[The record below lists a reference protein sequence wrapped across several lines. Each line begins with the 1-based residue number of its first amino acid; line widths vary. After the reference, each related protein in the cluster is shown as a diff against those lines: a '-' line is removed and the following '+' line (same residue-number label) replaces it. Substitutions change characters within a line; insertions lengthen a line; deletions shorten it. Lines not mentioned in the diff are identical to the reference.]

1 MIMRL
6 ILKLL
11 AVPFAL
17 ALTLV
22 AALCSIALSVSGKVL
37 GAVSGIVFI
46 LSVVLLATG
55 QTAGGIAWMA
65 VAFIV
70 SPFGLPVFAEWLVG
84 LLDSAGH
91 MLRTFIF
98 S

>member
-1 MIMRL
+1 MRL

-11 AVPFAL
+11 AAPFAL
-17 ALTLV
+17 ALTLT

-46 LSVVLLATG
+46 LSIALYITG
-55 QTAGGIAWMA
+55 QTAGGIAWLA
-65 VAFIV
+65 IAFLV
-70 SPFGLPVFAEWLVG
+70 SPFGIPAFAEWLVG
-84 LLDSAGH
+84 LLDNAGY
-91 MLRTFIF
+91 MLRSFIF